1 MVRIRKEVRGERKGG
16 RDREREGR
24 DVRRRRA
31 AEAQEEAGKRAL
43 ALQEKMDELVGLAGK
58 VALDPYTG
66 DVANEMGFKY
76 EGGLVG

>member
-1 MVRIRKEVRGERKGG
+1 MRIRKEGRKGG
-16 RDREREGR
+16 RDREREGKE
-24 DVRRRRA
+24 VRRRRA
-31 AEAQEEAGKRAL
+31 EEAQEEASKRAL

-66 DVANEMGFKY
+66 EAAKQMGFKY